1 MLVSK
6 KQNIAKGIVLCHID
20 ILLCHIDTGYC
31 LGKPIVSQRDMF
43 VSYRNVGKF
52 SFVEG
57 IWLVMSQRHWTVS
70 HRYLSVS
77 YGHLSVSSNIIK
89 GGCLSVCLSVCYL

>member
-1 MLVSK
+1 M
-6 KQNIAKGIVLCHID
+6 CHID

-77 YGHLSVSSNIIK
+77 YGHLSVSYRYVLVFK
-89 GGCLSVCLSVCYL
+89 KDLLPKALFYLIHTGTWLCHIDT